1 MFVSYFLSCDYFAVV
16 CIFLVSVLILSEQ
29 GPKAHTRS
37 SHSRPCWRWVLCYHC
52 APEHMWNIM
61 WTPLPS
67 GTLKGGPWLVMPWIF
82 LLSAYEGCSH
92 LYYLR
97 APAEA
102 VEPCTVCLLDWFL
115 VKRISLHE
123 LLSDG
128 PGALDQWKLEFFHA
142 ICLYCNLSLSY
153 LWAFICL
160 LISYVAARHSGALPN
175 KYWDGWPSLGKQAA
189 WICNQ
194 LLRPTLADGNGVLA
208 RVQWCSV

>member
-1 MFVSYFLSCDYFAVV
+1 MICFNCDFYFLLFQNLFWSCQFCCDFLTAIYWQFVLFCCNFNLRYVPCNLYGIICNV
-16 CIFLVSVLILSEQ
+16 CVIFFVMWLFCSRLHFSGVCSFLSEQ

-37 SHSRPCWRWVLCYHC
+37 SHSRPCWRWVLCYHY

-67 GTLKGGPWLVMPWIF
+67 RTLKGGPWLVMPWIF

-128 PGALDQWKLEFFHA
+128 SGALDQ
-142 ICLYCNLSLSY
+142 
-153 LWAFICL
+153 
-160 LISYVAARHSGALPN
+160 
-175 KYWDGWPSLGKQAA
+175 
-189 WICNQ
+189 
-194 LLRPTLADGNGVLA
+194 
-208 RVQWCSV
+208 